1 MPAKPALSLFLL
13 PAALAVGACGS
24 DSDKGS
30 GSADKQATP
39 AVAIQEIDETR
50 DALSAALAT
59 YKGGDARAAADQAA
73 EAYVQHFEAVEGP
86 LGQKDADLKE
96 HLEEA
101 IGQDVR
107 KAMQD
112 GKPAAE
118 VDRTVQAVIAD
129 LDKAEAA
136 LR

>member
-1 MPAKPALSLFLL
+1 MPAKPAVSLFLL
-13 PAALAVGACGS
+13 PAALAVGACGGDANSSAGSS
-24 DSDKGS
+24 DR
-30 GSADKQATP
+30 QPTP
-39 AVAIQEIDETR
+39 AVALKEVGATR
-50 DALSAALAT
+50 DALTAALAT
-59 YKGGDARAAADQAA
+59 YKGGDRKAAADQAA
-73 EAYVQHFEAVEGP
+73 EAYVQHFEEVEGP
-86 LGQKDADLKE
+86 LGEKDADLKE

-112 GKPAAE
+112 GKPAAQVE
-118 VDRTVQAVIAD
+118 QTVNTIIAD